1 MSQGMRRFFTSGL
14 AGFPHMRLRS
24 IPGIRLP
31 VSQYLPCFH
40 EKP

>member
-1 MSQGMRRFFTSGL
+1 MSQGMRRFFSSGL

-24 IPGIRLP
+24 IPGIRLII
-31 VSQYLPCFH
+31 SEHGPCFH